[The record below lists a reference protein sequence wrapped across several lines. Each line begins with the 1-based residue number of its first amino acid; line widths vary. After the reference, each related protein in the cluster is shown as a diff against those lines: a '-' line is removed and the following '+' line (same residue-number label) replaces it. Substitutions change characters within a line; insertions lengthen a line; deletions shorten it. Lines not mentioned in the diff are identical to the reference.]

1 MKRSVR
7 DDEPP
12 QVAVATLDARAY
24 YALTSLMK
32 TMNIPFSSITPDEPR
47 EIGVKLVLT
56 TLRERRRSIREG
68 EEEVLCIEDLTGD
81 AAVVKEKIFSIL
93 YRGGDDI
100 LVVGI
105 DPGERTGIAAYYRE
119 KEMVKEVTRSYRETL
134 TKVETL
140 LRGSKAKRKIIR
152 IGDGNP
158 KVAQEI
164 AYRLLRDFGSRIEV
178 EIVDE
183 RGTSTITNLLPAR
196 ETRDLRSARMISLR
210 RGRPYHIA

>member
-32 TMNIPFSSITPDEPR
+32 TMNLPFSSITPGEPR
-47 EIGVKLVLT
+47 DIGVKLVLT
-56 TLRERRRSIREG
+56 TQSEKRRINEG
-68 EEEVLCIEDLTGD
+68 EEENVLCIEDLTGG
-81 AAVVKEKIFSIL
+81 AAAVKEKIFSIL
-93 YRGGDDI
+93 YSGGDDI
-100 LVVGI
+100 LVIGI
-105 DPGERTGIAAYYRE
+105 DPGEKTGIAAYYRD
-119 KEMVKEVTRSYRETL
+119 KEIVKEIARSYRDTL

-140 LRGSKAKRKIIR
+140 IRESKAERKIIR

-158 KVAQEI
+158 KIAREI
-164 AYRLLRDFGSRIEV
+164 AYRLLQKFNSKIEV

-183 RGTSTITNLLPAR
+183 RGTSTITKLLPTG

>member
-32 TMNIPFSSITPDEPR
+32 TMNLPFSSITPGEPR
-47 EIGVKLVLT
+47 DIGVKLVLT
-56 TLRERRRSIREG
+56 TQREKRSIRDG
-68 EEEVLCIEDLTGD
+68 EEEVLCIEDLTGA

-100 LVVGI
+100 LIVGV
-105 DPGERTGIAAYYRE
+105 DPGEKTGIAAYYRE
-119 KEMVKEVTRSYRETL
+119 KEMAKEITRSYRETL
-134 TKVETL
+134 TKVETII
-140 LRGSKAKRKIIR
+140 RDSKAERKIIR

-158 KVAQEI
+158 KVAREI
-164 AYRLLRDFGSRIEV
+164 AYQLLQKFNSKIEV

-183 RGTSTITNLLPAR
+183 RGTSTITKLLPAG

>member
-1 MKRSVR
+1 VKRSVK

-24 YALTSLMK
+24 YTLISLMK
-32 TMNIPFSSITPDEPR
+32 TMNLPFSSIKPSEPR
-47 EIGVKLVLT
+47 DIGVKLVLT
-56 TLRERRRSIREG
+56 TLKEKRSIREG
-68 EEEVLCIEDLTGD
+68 EDEKILCIEDLTGG

-93 YRGGDDI
+93 YRGGDDLLI
-100 LVVGI
+100 VGI

-119 KEMVKEVTRSYRETL
+119 KEMVKEITRSYKETL

-140 LRGSKAKRKIIR
+140 IRGSKAKRKIIR
-152 IGDGNP
+152 IGDGNQ
-158 KVAQEI
+158 KVAQEL
-164 AYRLLRDFGSRIEV
+164 AYRLLRDLHNKIEV

-183 RGTSTITNLLPAR
+183 RGTSTITNLLPTG

-210 RGRPYHIA
+210 RGRPYHLA